1 MSRTTTV
8 DITPDK
14 SLMQKI
20 GAVGY
25 RTEQA
30 ISEFVDN
37 AIDARLPGEA
47 ERVNVSLD
55 FVNRTITV
63 SDDGRG
69 MTLEELR
76 RGLTIAKGRGGPAW
90 VASGLGTFGIGL
102 KSACAA
108 LGKSFTIVTSTE
120 GSKTEY
126 VVEYDEDK
134 WLRDGDLGWG
144 NFEVST
150 RPRTGAHRGT
160 AISVSRLK
168 VPLYPNQT
176 TTFKKGFGLRYGE
189 YLRSGQVQMYVNSRP
204 CKAAGLNIEDGSRRD
219 LKISLRNRNVVR
231 GWIGL
236 LKKRSIKGD
245 YGIHLYKSGRLIRA
259 FDKFGLRRHPEVARV
274 VGELHLDHV
283 PVNFYKS
290 GFLTESP
297 EYAECIDAFRMH
309 PEVGQIMR
317 SATSEVASLQPGSLV
332 QSVLDYAGGGAAGA
346 PLARTGR
353 GRSGRIL
360 KEAAGPYSTGGGA
373 GEFEVVF
380 RDGADDD
387 LYEIDMPGSGG
398 ESPCRIAINRKSPV
412 FSAFSNPL
420 FLVGMIRAESEI
432 LASAGAGAG
441 NMADMVKS
449 RNRLWCRFAKDW
461 SAPAAPPRR
470 TDFVTR
476 RRRMP
481 RIPGYGL
488 SYELAELH
496 DIVYEKFAD
505 PFQFTALSTLARFL
519 HNEYAILP
527 YHVYTER
534 FMGERLCDLVRKYW
548 GGEVVTLL
556 NPGEVEARTAMDI
569 SDKGRFIIVREFAS
583 PASWTFAS
591 PTKAWLDLAAECRRP
606 WMSAY
611 REELAGILERLIV
624 DGLVEPAKIKAAAK
638 SRRMAGIV
646 DECMG
651 DAQRGPPRPDG

>member
-1 MSRTTTV
+1 MSSSTTV

-30 ISEFVDN
+30 IAEFIDN

-160 AISVSRLK
+160 AVSISRLK

-176 TTFKKGFGLRYGE
+176 TSFKKSFGVRYGA
-189 YLRSGQVQMYVNSRP
+189 YLRSGQVHLYVNSRP
-204 CKAAGLNIEDGSRRD
+204 CMAADLSVEDGSRRD
-219 LKISLRNRNVVR
+219 LKISLSNRSVVR
-231 GWIGL
+231 GWVGL

-245 YGIHLYKSGRLIRA
+245 YGMHLYKSGRLIRA
-259 FDKFGLRRHPEVARV
+259 FDKLGMRRHPEVARV

-297 EYAECIDAFRMH
+297 EYAECVDAFRMH
-309 PEVGQIMR
+309 PEVGRIMR
-317 SATSEVASLQPGSLV
+317 SASSREPGPHHSASLV

-346 PLARTGR
+346 PLSRTGR
-353 GRSGRIL
+353 GRAERIL

-387 LYEIDMPGSGG
+387 LYEMDMPESGG
-398 ESPCRIAINRKSPV
+398 GSAYRITINRKSPV
-412 FSAFSNPL
+412 FRTSSNPL
-420 FLVGMIRAESEI
+420 FLVGMIRAEAEM

-441 NMADMVKS
+441 SMADMIKK
-449 RNRLWCRFAKDW
+449 RNRLWCKLARDW
-461 SAPAAPPRR
+461 SAPAAPTRR
-470 TDFVTR
+470 ADFVTR
-476 RRRMP
+476 RRRAP
-481 RIPGYGL
+481 HLPGYGL
-488 SYELAELH
+488 ASELVEMH
-496 DIVYEKFAD
+496 DVVCEKFAD

-519 HNEYAILP
+519 HNEYAMVP
-527 YHVYTER
+527 YHIVTEGGK
-534 FMGERLCDLVRKYW
+534 GERLCDLLRKHW
-548 GGEVVTLL
+548 GGDFAVLL
-556 NPGEVEARTAMDI
+556 NPGEVEACTAMDVT
-569 SDKGRFIIVREFAS
+569 DKNRLIIVREFAS
-583 PASWTFAS
+583 PASGTWAG
-591 PTKAWLDLAAECRRP
+591 PAKAWLDLAAECRRP
-606 WMSAY
+606 WMSGY
-611 REELAGILERLIV
+611 RGELAGILERLIA
-624 DGLVEPAKIKAAAK
+624 DGLVEPAKIRSAAK

-646 DECMG
+646 DECIG
-651 DAQRGPPRPDG
+651 GAQ